1 LVPEYRRQAAGGAT
15 ANEEKEKQADEKY
28 HVVL

>member
-1 LVPEYRRQAAGGAT
+1 LVPEYRRQAGGVT